1 MKFVLLHAA
10 LPALGIFAEVQRSK
24 TVGAIM
30 AKKGYGQFCPV
41 SMAAELLAER
51 WMPVVVRELLAG
63 SHRFSDLRRGIP
75 LISPATLSQRLR
87 ELVDAGVLDRARAE
101 GGSGRVEYALTE
113 AGEELRPII
122 RSFGVWGERWAR
134 HEIRRED
141 VDPHLLIW
149 AMHRHLHLK
158 EPPAD
163 RVVLQFEFP
172 DVEIKSR
179 RFWYIIDPHG
189 HVDVC
194 LKNPGHEVA
203 LTLVTSIRT
212 MTMVYLGLLE
222 PDAVVRSGAI
232 ALGGSRA
239 LARTFPAWCPRGV
252 FADEARHAAAVRTA
266 PEQRTMKNGSRRGR
280 HSDRPLDGPPRSICP
295 PDHR

>member
-87 ELVDAGVLDRARAE
+87 ELVDAGILDRARAE

-141 VDPHLLIW
+141 VDPRLLIW

-158 EPPAD
+158 ELPAD
-163 RVVLQFEFP
+163 RVVLQFRVSGRRNQ
-172 DVEIKSR
+172 VEALLVHHRPPRARGRVPQESR
-179 RFWYIIDPHG
+179 SRG
-189 HVDVC
+189 
-194 LKNPGHEVA
+194 G
-203 LTLVTSIRT
+203 
-212 MTMVYLGLLE
+212 
-222 PDAVVRSGAI
+222 PDAR
-232 ALGGSRA
+232 
-239 LARTFPAWCPRGV
+239 
-252 FADEARHAAAVRTA
+252 DEH
-266 PEQRTMKNGSRRGR
+266 P
-280 HSDRPLDGPPRSICP
+280 DDDDGLPG
-295 PDHR
+295 

>member
-1 MKFVLLHAA
+1 VH
-10 LPALGIFAEVQRSK
+10 RSK
-24 TVGAIM
+24 TVGVIL

-51 WMPVVVRELLAG
+51 WMPVIVRELLAG
-63 SHRFSDLRRGIP
+63 SHHFSDLRRGIP

-101 GGSGRVEYALTE
+101 GRSGRVEYALTE

-122 RSFGVWGERWAR
+122 RSFGVWGERWVR

-149 AMHRHLHLK
+149 AMHRHLHLPK
-158 EPPAD
+158 ELPAA
-163 RVVLQFEFP
+163 RVVLQLEFP

-189 HVDVC
+189 QVDVC
-194 LKNPGHEVA
+194 LKNPGHEVD

-212 MTMVYLGLLE
+212 MTMIYLGLLE
-222 PDAVVRSGAI
+222 PGAVVRSGAI
-232 ALGGSRA
+232 ALDGSRA
-239 LARTFPAWCPRGV
+239 LARTFPAWCPRGA
-252 FADEARHAAAVRTA
+252 FADEARHAAAMRMA
-266 PEQRTMKNGSRRGR
+266 PEQRTMKNGSQRAR
-280 HSDRPLDGPPRSICP
+280 HSGRPLDGPPRSICP